1 MRFNKHSDLEGTHAT
16 FSASKYHWINYPDD
30 KLDHVFEVNE
40 ADAKGTR
47 LHNLAR
53 LAIDDSIKL
62 SEDPDHMTEPYQATM
77 ALFVNEAIDL
87 GMSAEVVLKY
97 SDNFYGTADAIGYT
111 TDYLNI
117 HDLKTG
123 VNKVSPTQ
131 LYVYAALF
139 CLEYGLRPF
148 AIQTELRI
156 YQLGQVIKIMAD
168 AEFIAHVMSRIV
180 YIEER
185 IQARQNAF

>member
-30 KLDHVFEVNE
+30 KLDHVLEVN
-40 ADAKGTR
+40 AAAAKGTR

-53 LAIDDSIKL
+53 LAINDGIYL
-62 SEDPDHMTEPYQATM
+62 SEDPQHMDEPYQATM
-77 ALFVNEAIDL
+77 ALFANDAIAL

-97 SDNFYGTADAIGYT
+97 SDNFYGTADAIGYV
-111 TDYLNI
+111 TDFLRI

-139 CLEYGLRPF
+139 CLEYGLKPF
-148 AIQTELRI
+148 AIQIELRI
-156 YQLGQVIKIMAD
+156 YQVGEVYTIKAD
-168 AEFIAHVMSRIV
+168 QEYVAHIMSRIT

-185 IQARQNAF
+185 IQARLEAL